1 MCASR
6 GMLGCYSSALLCQK
20 TSVILSHHTKELK
33 IPQESSTSLIIT
45 NMSFQGNLALFSLVV
60 ILANEFNCF
69 TINRIFYII
78 ISHIYIIYFLYLYK
92 YIYI

>member
-1 MCASR
+1 
-6 GMLGCYSSALLCQK
+6 MLFLC
-20 TSVILSHHTKELK
+20 SVVPEDVMILSHHTKELK

-78 ISHIYIIYFLYLYK
+78 YIAHLFNLFSIF
-92 YIYI
+92 I